1 MERPHAYH
9 ADRMDF
15 HVVKNS
21 CLKWLCNR
29 NDFQSQISKTKN
41 KKKQN
46 KNNDDDD
53 RLWLQY
59 QTESFK
65 VDFFY
70 WIQRRQIARTNRL
83 VYIWIMLFL
92 RIRTHTRL
100 SKVVLKYNST
110 HMNQGLDKGL
120 NSACSACPIQK
131 WILFTVSTKV
141 HVDKVIN
148 WRHPCINWASTPRGD
163 AHAPFFPRVTFTSS
177 TLSALYAWGQFRV
190 AGKSLFRLTTS
201 NSIAMIFTV

>member
-1 MERPHAYH
+1 MGRPHAYH
-9 ADRMDF
+9 ADRMDC

-29 NDFQSQISKTKN
+29 NDFQSQISKTN
-41 KKKQN
+41 NKKQN
-46 KNNDDDD
+46 KNNDEDD

-65 VDFFY
+65 VVFLLNSEV
-70 WIQRRQIARTNRL
+70 TNRQDKSPCL
-83 VYIWIMLFL
+83 YLNHVFCPSPHI
-92 RIRTHTRL
+92 RL

-131 WILFTVSTKV
+131 WILLTVSTKV

-148 WRHPCINWASTPRGD
+148 WSHPCIKWASTARGD
-163 AHAPFFPRVTFTSS
+163 THASLFPSVTFTRPK
-177 TLSALYAWGQFRV
+177 LSAPYAWEQFE
-190 AGKSLFRLTTS
+190 SLESRCFDLTTS
-201 NSIAMIFTV
+201 DNIAMVFTVLNR